1 MTSQALLTYSQTLEN
16 LIDGW
21 IFDKLN
27 SKSGSKKTETAYR
40 DTLSSFRETLQRGG
54 LDLDSEDTRTISQVA
69 MVWANVRKPGATRDG
84 DVAPATYNQRLAII
98 SSFYA
103 FCKEQGIDCHNPIE
117 DVKKRKVQAYAQ
129 AAPLDGDET
138 AEALLSIDRTTLV
151 GKRDYALLAIALQ
164 TGRRA
169 NELVGLRWQHV
180 QITGKKGAQRVTLH
194 FDSCKGG
201 KKMRDALDA
210 DTAYVFLD
218 YLHSLYGERLMSLE
232 KDAPIWISF
241 SRQNSGQPISIHTL
255 KDICETYL
263 GTGKL
268 HALRHTFAA
277 EMEKAGAPLSEIQHR
292 LGHENI
298 TTTSIYLRAVRSA
311 DNPYASRLSARFGIG
326 KEKRGN

>member
-1 MTSQALLTYSQTLEN
+1 MTHSLIPYDRTLEN

-40 DTLSSFRETLQRGG
+40 DTLQSFRETLQRGG

-69 MVWANVRKPGATRDG
+69 AIWAGMRKPNAKREGEI
-84 DVAPATYNQRLAII
+84 APATYNQRLAII

-103 FCKEQGIDCHNPIE
+103 YLKEQGIECHNPIE

-129 AAPLDGDET
+129 AAPLDGDDVT
-138 AEALLSIDRTTLV
+138 TNLAAIDRSTQQ

-169 NELVGLRWQHV
+169 SELAGLRWRHV
-180 QITGKKGAQRVTLH
+180 QLTGKKNTRKVTLH
-194 FDSCKGG
+194 FDHCKGG
-201 KKMRDALDA
+201 KKMRDTLDD
-210 DTAYVFLD
+210 DTAHVFLD
-218 YLHSLYGERLMSLE
+218 YLHTAYGPRLMSLD

-241 SRQNSGQPISIHTL
+241 SRQNDGQAISIHTL
-255 KDICETYL
+255 TDICETYF

-268 HALRHTFAA
+268 HALRHTFAV

-298 TTTSIYLRAVRSA
+298 TTTSIYLKAVRSA
-311 DNPYASRLSARFGIG
+311 DNPYASKLSARFGIG
-326 KEKRGN
+326 KSR